1 VKLYVCYGAW
11 TQKFFGHAHPCGE
24 AHQALLDAG
33 YDPEV
38 VKVYGLGPLPL
49 AVQPKRR
56 QVKAVTGRTWVPAIE
71 FDDGTGFDESAKI
84 IEWAKQNPAAEAEA
98 SIA

>member
-1 VKLYVCYGAW
+1 
-11 TQKFFGHAHPCGE
+11 
-24 AHQALLDAG
+24 
-33 YDPEV
+33 

-49 AVQPKRR
+49 ALQPKRR

-84 IEWAKQNPAAEAEA
+84 IEWAKQNPAA
-98 SIA
+98 